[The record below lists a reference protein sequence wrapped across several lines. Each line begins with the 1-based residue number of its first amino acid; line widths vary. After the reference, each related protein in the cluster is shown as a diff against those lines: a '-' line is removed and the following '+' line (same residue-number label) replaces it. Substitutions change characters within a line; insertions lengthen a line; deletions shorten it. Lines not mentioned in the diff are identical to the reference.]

1 MKLNEI
7 LTILKD
13 NNLLINTKINN
24 EDVEILDITYNS
36 KACIKNSAFFVKGV
50 NFKEEY
56 IQDAINNGAVL
67 VIAEKEY
74 NIKDCDM
81 VVVNNVR
88 LAMALIAKDFF
99 GNAFNNINLVGLTG
113 TKGKTTTTYF
123 IKNILDEYLG
133 TESGVIST
141 VETYTGK
148 RREESHLTTPE
159 AIELQRY
166 LKEMVDSKIKFATM
180 EVASQAYK
188 VDRVVGMTFDT
199 GVFLNIS
206 EDHISDAEHPN
217 FNDYFDC
224 KLQFIRN
231 CRTVI
236 INRETDFFEIVKDNA
251 KNAERVITYGIEQ
264 GKGFADYYVDNIEK
278 LEHGFKFTVHHGEN
292 SREYR
297 ISMQGR
303 FNVENALAA
312 IVVARAYNIPEECIE
327 RGLMM
332 TEVQGRM
339 NVYEKDGITVIV
351 DYAHNKLSFTKFFDA
366 LKLDYPGRRIITVAG
381 GPGGKAYAR
390 RKDLGEIAGAV
401 SSYMYLTEEDPQFEE
416 TINICR
422 DIAEYVK
429 CPYEIIPDRKE
440 AVETA
445 IKNAKSGDIV
455 ALLAKGEEDYIKRRG
470 VFVPYESDVNI
481 VKRLFGIEK

>member
-1 MKLNEI
+1 MKQSEI
-7 LTILKD
+7 LSVLKD
-13 NNLLINTKINN
+13 NELLIDAKINN
-24 EDVEILDITYNS
+24 ENLEIIDITYNS
-36 KACIKNSAFFVKGV
+36 KACTKNSAFFVKGM

-56 IQDAINNGAVL
+56 IQDAINNGAIL

-74 NIKDCDM
+74 NVTGASLVI
-81 VVVNNVR
+81 VNNVR
-88 LAMALIAKDFF
+88 LAMAHVAKEFF
-99 GNAFNNINLVGLTG
+99 GNAYNKINLVGLTG

-123 IKNILDEYLG
+123 IKNIFDEFLG
-133 TESGVIST
+133 EESGVIST

-166 LKEMVDSKIKFATM
+166 LNEMVESNIKYATM

-188 VDRVVGMTFDT
+188 VDRVVGMKFDT
-199 GVFLNIS
+199 GLFLNIS

-231 CRTVI
+231 CKTVI
-236 INRETDFFEIVKDNA
+236 INRETDFFDTVRDNA
-251 KNAERVITYGIEQ
+251 VLAERVITYGTEKSKQ
-264 GKGFADYYVDNIEK
+264 TADYYVDNVEK
-278 LEHGFKFTVHHGEN
+278 QDNGFKFFVHHGDN
-292 SREYR
+292 VKEYK

-312 IVVARAYNIPEECIE
+312 IVVAKAYDIPDEYIE
-327 RGLMM
+327 RGLLK

-339 NVYEKDGITVIV
+339 NVYEKDGVTVIV
-351 DYAHNKLSFTKFFDA
+351 DYAHNKLSFTKFFEA

-390 RKDLGEIAGAV
+390 RKDLGEIAGDA
-401 SSYMYLTEEDPQFEE
+401 SDYMYLTEEDPQFEE
-416 TINICR
+416 TVDICR
-422 DIAEYVK
+422 DIAAYVR
-429 CPYEIIPDRKE
+429 CPYEIIESRKE

-445 IKNAKSGDIV
+445 IKNAKPGDVV
-455 ALLAKGEEDYIKRRG
+455 ALLAKGEEDYIKIRG
-470 VFVPYESDVNI
+470 TFVPYESDVKI
-481 VKRLFGIEK
+481 VKRLFGIN

>member
-1 MKLNEI
+1 MKQSEILSILKENELLIDAKLNDQNTEI
-7 LTILKD
+7 S
-13 NNLLINTKINN
+13 
-24 EDVEILDITYNS
+24 DITYNS
-36 KACIKNSAFFVKGV
+36 KACIKNSAFFVKGM

-56 IQDAINNGAVL
+56 IQDAIKKGAVL

-74 NIKDCDM
+74 NVNGADFVI
-81 VVVNNVR
+81 VNNVR
-88 LAMALIAKDFF
+88 LAMAYIAKEFF
-99 GNAFNNINLVGLTG
+99 GNAYNKLNLVGLTG

-123 IKNILDEYLG
+123 IKNIFDEFLG
-133 TESGVIST
+133 KESGVIST

-166 LKEMVDSKIKFATM
+166 LNEMVESNIKYATM

-199 GVFLNIS
+199 GIFLNIS

-224 KLQFIRN
+224 KLQFIQN
-231 CRTVI
+231 CKTVI
-236 INRETDFFEIVKDNA
+236 INRETDFFETVRDNA
-251 KNAERVITYGIEQ
+251 RQAEKIITYGTEKSKNI
-264 GKGFADYYVDNIEK
+264 ADYYVDNVEK
-278 LEHGFKFTVHHGEN
+278 LDAGFKFTVHSGGK
-292 SREYR
+292 SQEYK
-297 ISMQGR
+297 IAMQGR

-312 IVVARAYNIPEECIE
+312 IVVAKTYNIPDEYIE
-327 RGLMM
+327 RGLMK

-339 NVYEKDGITVIV
+339 NVYEKDGVTVIV
-351 DYAHNKLSFTKFFDA
+351 DYAHNRLSFTKFFEA

-390 RKDLGEIAGAV
+390 RKDLGEIAGEA
-401 SSYMYLTEEDPQFEE
+401 SDYMYLTEEDPQFEE
-416 TINICR
+416 TVDICR

-429 CPYEIIPDRKE
+429 CPYEIIESRKE

-445 IKNAKSGDIV
+445 INNAKPGDVV
-455 ALLAKGEEDYIKRRG
+455 ALLAKGEEDYIKIRG
-470 VFVPYESDVNI
+470 TFVPYESDVKI
-481 VKRLFGIEK
+481 VKRLFNIN

>member
-1 MKLNEI
+1 MKKSKI
-7 LTILKD
+7 LIILKE
-13 NNLLINTKINN
+13 NKLLVNVKTNKDDI
-24 EDVEILDITYNS
+24 EIADITYNS

-74 NIKDCDM
+74 NIKGAD
-81 VVVNNVR
+81 VIVVNNIR
-88 LAMALIAKDFF
+88 LAMALIANEFF
-99 GNAFNNINLVGLTG
+99 GNAFNSLNLIGLTG

-123 IKNILDEYLG
+123 IKNILDEYIG
-133 TESGVIST
+133 AKSGIIST

-148 RREESHLTTPE
+148 RKEESHLTTPE

-199 GVFLNIS
+199 GIFLNIS
-206 EDHISDAEHPN
+206 EDHISEAEHPN
-217 FNDYFDC
+217 FNDYFNC
-224 KLQFIRN
+224 KLQFVRN

-251 KNAERVITYGIEQ
+251 KNAKRIITYSMEN
-264 GKGFADYYVDNIEK
+264 GKETADYYVDNIEK
-278 LEHGFKFTVHHGEN
+278 LEQGFKFVVHHGEN
-292 SREYR
+292 AKGYR

-312 IVVARAYNIPEECIE
+312 IVVAKTYNIPDECIE

-366 LKLDYPGRRIITVAG
+366 VKLDYPGRRIITVAG

-390 RKDLGEIAGAV
+390 RKDLGEIAGEA
-401 SSYMYLTEEDPQFEE
+401 SSYMYITEEDPQFEE
-416 TINICR
+416 TTSICR
-422 DIAEYVK
+422 DIAQYVK

-445 IKNAKSGDIV
+445 IKNAKPGDVV
-455 ALLAKGEEDYIKRRG
+455 ALLAKGEEDYIKRKG
-470 VFVPYESDVNI
+470 IFEPYESDVNI
-481 VKRLFGIEK
+481 VKRLFEIGK

>member
-1 MKLNEI
+1 MKQSEI
-7 LTILKD
+7 LGILKD
-13 NNLLINTKINN
+13 NKLLVDARINN
-24 EDVEILDITYNS
+24 NDAEISDITYNS
-36 KACIKNSAFFVKGV
+36 KACTINSAFFVKGM

-74 NIKDCDM
+74 NVTGADFVI
-81 VVVNNVR
+81 VNNVR
-88 LAMALIAKDFF
+88 LAMAHVAKDFF
-99 GNAFNNINLVGLTG
+99 GNAYRKINLVGLTG

-123 IKNILDEYLG
+123 IKNIFDEYLKE
-133 TESGVIST
+133 ESGVIST

-166 LKEMVDSKIKFATM
+166 LKEMVDSDIKFATM

-199 GVFLNIS
+199 GIFLNIS

-224 KLQFIRN
+224 KLQFIQN
-231 CRTVI
+231 CKKVI
-236 INRETDFFEIVKDNA
+236 INRETDFFETVRDNA
-251 KNAERVITYGIEQ
+251 KNAERVITYGTE
-264 GKGFADYYVDNIEK
+264 KSKYTADYYVDNVEK
-278 LEHGFKFTVHHGEN
+278 QDCGFKFIVHNGEN
-292 SREYR
+292 AKEYR

-312 IVVARAYNIPEECIE
+312 IVVAKTYDIPDEYIE
-327 RGLMM
+327 RGLMK

-339 NVYEKDGITVIV
+339 NVYEKDGVTVIV
-351 DYAHNKLSFTKFFDA
+351 DYAHNKLSFTKFFEA

-390 RKDLGEIAGAV
+390 RKDLGEIAGEA
-401 SSYMYLTEEDPQFEE
+401 SDYMYLTEEDPQFEE
-416 TINICR
+416 TVDICR
-422 DIAEYVK
+422 DIAAYVK
-429 CPYEIIPDRKE
+429 CPYEIIESRKE

-445 IKNAKSGDIV
+445 IKKAKSGDVV
-455 ALLAKGEEDYIKRRG
+455 ALLAKGEEEYIKIRG
-470 VFVPYESDVNI
+470 TFVPYESDVKI
-481 VKRLFGIEK
+481 VKRLFGIK

>member
-1 MKLNEI
+1 MKKSEL
-7 LTILKD
+7 LKILKD
-13 NNLLINTKINN
+13 NKLLLDVKISS
-24 EDVEILDITYNS
+24 EDRNIEDITYNS

-67 VIAEKEY
+67 IIAEKRY
-74 NIKDCDM
+74 DLKDVDIAI
-81 VVVNNVR
+81 VNNIR
-88 LAMALIAKDFF
+88 LAMAVIANEFF
-99 GNAFNNINLVGLTG
+99 ENAFNKINLIGLTG

-133 TESGVIST
+133 MESGLIST

-166 LKEMVDSKIKFATM
+166 LSEMVESQIKFATM

-188 VDRVVGMTFDT
+188 VDRVVGMNFAT
-199 GVFLNIS
+199 GIFLNIS

-217 FNDYFDC
+217 FNDYFNC
-224 KLQFIRN
+224 KLQFIKN
-231 CRTVI
+231 CKTVV
-236 INRETDFFEIVKDNA
+236 INRETDFFDVVKENA
-251 KNAERVITYGIEQ
+251 LNAERIITYGTDKYREQ
-264 GKGFADYYVDNIEK
+264 VDYYVDSIEK
-278 LEHGFKFTVHHGEN
+278 LDKGFKFVVHHDGK
-292 SREYR
+292 SKEYK

-312 IVVARAYNIPEECIE
+312 IVVAKSYNIPEECIE
-327 RGLMM
+327 RGLIM

-339 NVYEKDGITVIV
+339 NVYEKDGITVVV
-351 DYAHNKLSFTKFFDA
+351 DYAHNKLSFTKFFEA

-390 RKDLGEIAGAV
+390 RKDLGEIAGKA

-416 TINICR
+416 TENICR
-422 DIAEYVK
+422 DIAEYVE
-429 CPYEIIPDRKE
+429 CPYEIIVDRKE
-440 AVETA
+440 AIETA
-445 IKNAKSGDIV
+445 IKNAKQGDVV
-455 ALLAKGEEDYIKRRG
+455 ALLAKGEEDYIKRKG
-470 VFVPYESDVNI
+470 VFVPYESDVKI
-481 VKRLFGIEK
+481 VKRLFKIE